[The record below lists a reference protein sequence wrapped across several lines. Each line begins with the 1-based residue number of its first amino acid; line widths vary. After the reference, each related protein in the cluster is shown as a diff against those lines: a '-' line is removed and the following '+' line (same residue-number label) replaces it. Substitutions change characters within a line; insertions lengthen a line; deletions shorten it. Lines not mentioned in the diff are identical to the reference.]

1 MDSRHRFELWSILSG
16 VETDQRVTRALCV
29 LDQMQSG
36 AQIRHWLIKNKIL
49 GRKFRDFLEEEQ
61 FSPMRV
67 VARINKC
74 IVKEFTVGRMK

>member
-16 VETDQRVTRALCV
+16 VETDQKVTKALCV
-29 LDQMQSG
+29 LDQMQEG
-36 AQIRHWLIKNKIL
+36 PRIRRWLLENKVT
-49 GRKFRDFLEEEQ
+49 GKKFRAFLEEEQ